1 MEDTQT
7 TMTSNKCMRVIVMI
21 SILLASCAS
30 PPDQVL
36 RHMGTL
42 APCPGTPNCVCSNPP
57 DNSIEPFHINGSPDQ
72 VWQELLNFLEDQPD
86 YTIVTKNGGYVHAE
100 ARTSL
105 MGFVDDMEFQ
115 LRSDESL
122 IAVRSASRL
131 GLSDL
136 GANKKR
142 LQAIRKALS
151 ELGVVEIGPGSN

>member
-1 MEDTQT
+1 
-7 TMTSNKCMRVIVMI
+7 MRVIAII

-36 RHMGTL
+36 RHTGTL

-72 VWQELLNFLEDQPD
+72 AWQELLNLLEDQPD
-86 YTIVTKNGGYVHAE
+86 YTIVIKNGGYVHAE

-105 MGFVDDMEFQ
+105 MRFVDDMEFQ
-115 LRSDESL
+115 LRSDENL
-122 IAVRSASRL
+122 IAVRSVSRL